1 MMADATAESPTTIL
15 PVELMIEILARVD
28 SNNPLQLRSVCKWW
42 KSLVVDDQFVQKH
55 LHKSLADITDL
66 LSTATEHRKSFVSHQ
81 IPNQLQEEEEE
92 DDDDDDD
99 DEEVD
104 EEEAAKRARMNRL
117 AELDNLLVGVRSIKR
132 ELEIIKV
139 DTLAM
144 KDRMKCLESFLK
156 IYLKSA
162 TSSSSQL

>member
-1 MMADATAESPTTIL
+1 MMAEATAESPTTFL

-42 KSLVVDDQFVQKH
+42 KALVVDDQFVQKH
-55 LHKSLADITDL
+55 LQKSLADITDL
-66 LSTATEHRKSFVSHQ
+66 LSTAAEHRKSFDSHQ
-81 IPNQLQEEEEE
+81 IPDQLQGEEE
-92 DDDDDDD
+92 DDDDD

>member
-1 MMADATAESPTTIL
+1 MAESPTTIL

-42 KSLVVDDQFVQKH
+42 KSLVVDDQFMKKH
-55 LHKSLADITDL
+55 LHKSLSDITDL
-66 LSTATEHRKSFVSHQ
+66 LSTATEHYKSFDTHQ
-81 IPNQLQEEEEE
+81 IPDQLQEEEEEEEEEE
-92 DDDDDDD
+92 DDDDDH

-117 AELDNLLVGVRSIKR
+117 AELDNLLVAVRSIKR

>member
-1 MMADATAESPTTIL
+1 MAEATAESPTTIL
-15 PVELMIEILARVD
+15 PEELMIEILSRVD
-28 SNNPLQLRSVCKWW
+28 SNNPLQLRCVCKWW

-55 LHKSLADITDL
+55 LHKSLTDMTDL
-66 LSTATEHRKSFVSHQ
+66 LFTATEHRKSFDSHQ
-81 IPNQLQEEEEE
+81 IPDQLQEVEEEEE
-92 DDDDDDD
+92 D

-104 EEEAAKRARMNRL
+104 EEEAEKRARMNRL
-117 AELDNLLVGVRSIKR
+117 AELDNLLVGVRSIKK

-144 KDRMKCLESFLK
+144 KDRMKCLGSYLK